1 MTIKIKLILLALIFE
16 AALPAASKE
25 TTLRLEV
32 DAWHKTADDLAAE
45 NVQLRQKLSRTAG
58 TSAGTSASLATII
71 QQGSDASQ
79 AASESSQNAAE
90 KSSKN
95 SDALEQQRKTIEQ
108 HTRLLNSLVTSN
120 KTIEHLMIMLVI
132 SMLLD
137 LVLVFMIVKGRH

>member
-1 MTIKIKLILLALIFE
+1 MKLALILSLFV
-16 AALPAASKE
+16 AALFATSKKTDIALKAE
-25 TTLRLEV
+25 S